1 MAITPKQ
8 ILDTAVGAG
17 KAALSAAGRRL
28 RSHESETTSGSP
40 STVGAAKPG
49 KPRGPKSATA
59 STTRAAKPAKR
70 RPAAAKPKAKTDTTS
85 TPRKRATG
93 RRTTASRAAASSGK
107 EVADAA
113 SGTDS

>member
-1 MAITPKQ
+1 MAINPKQ
-8 ILDTAVGAG
+8 ILDTVVNAG
-17 KAALSAAGRRL
+17 KSVVSVAGRPL
-28 RSHESETTSGSP
+28 RRRGSSPTPSGEP

-59 STTRAAKPAKR
+59 ATKPPAK
-70 RPAAAKPKAKTDTTS
+70 AKDKTS

-93 RRTTASRAAASSGK
+93 RRTTASRAAASSGD

-113 SGTDS
+113 SGKDD